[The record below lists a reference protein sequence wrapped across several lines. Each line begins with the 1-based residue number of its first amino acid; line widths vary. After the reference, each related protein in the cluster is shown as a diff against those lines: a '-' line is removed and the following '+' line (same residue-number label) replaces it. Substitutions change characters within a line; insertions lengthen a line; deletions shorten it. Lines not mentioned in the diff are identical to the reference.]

1 MLYVW
6 VMKDPPEVVDI
17 TNVRDTI
24 SMIRKTVRG
33 GGGQR
38 SLVVVIMNIETSILW
53 NRYDCVL
60 YNMNYLDAT
69 CMK

>member
-6 VMKDPPEVVDI
+6 VMKDPPEAVDI

-33 GGGQR
+33 GGGGGAK
-38 SLVVVIMNIETSILW
+38 VPGCCHYEH
-53 NRYDCVL
+53 
-60 YNMNYLDAT
+60 
-69 CMK
+69 